1 MSFHSSVITLREKIS
16 DNLVLFSE
24 IIIVIMNKDKFSDC
38 SVGTFLDKKCLGQIP
53 YQGAF
58 GKIQFISEGGRLI
71 FDILRT

>member
-1 MSFHSSVITLREKIS
+1 
-16 DNLVLFSE
+16 
-24 IIIVIMNKDKFSDC
+24 MNKDKFSDC
-38 SVGTFLDKKCLGQIP
+38 SVGTFLDKKCLRQIP